1 MKSKPKKNIFFS
13 DDYIDSGLL
22 DDGKQPS
29 RWNKCRFRC
38 AICGKL
44 SSEKRHIRE
53 HIIKF
58 HGMSLPEYESEYGD
72 CEIHTEYF
80 FCGVCHAEV
89 KHNLKNI
96 SLHLQNVHKM
106 SPSEYE
112 LQYGVIP
119 ESEDLVMN
127 DQHQDIQ
134 AADYGF
140 GDHFL
145 LDNNVE
151 SYDDPLEY
159 AKPMIVDAPKVMYSL

>member
-1 MKSKPKKNIFFS
+1 
-13 DDYIDSGLL
+13 
-22 DDGKQPS
+22 
-29 RWNKCRFRC
+29 
-38 AICGKL
+38 
-44 SSEKRHIRE
+44 
-53 HIIKF
+53 
-58 HGMSLPEYESEYGD
+58 MSLPEYESEYGD

-119 ESEDLVMN
+119 ESEDLVVN
-127 DQHQDIQ
+127 EDVQ

-159 AKPMIVDAPKVMYSL
+159 AKPMIVDAPKVTMKSG